1 MNNRLKQLIGVAL
14 VIIGALFLIV
24 AYLVGWTSSNLVL
37 LSALLVIR
45 IGIILHVKLT
55 KSSEKY

>member
-24 AYLVGWTSSNLVL
+24 AYLLGWTSSNLVL
-37 LSALLVIR
+37 LGGLLIII
-45 IGIILHVKLT
+45 IGVILHVKLT
-55 KSSEKY
+55 KSDGKY

>member
-24 AYLVGWTSSNLVL
+24 AYLAGWTSSNLVL
-37 LSALLVIR
+37 LIGLIIII
-45 IGIILHVKLT
+45 IGIIMHVKLA
-55 KSSEKY
+55 KSGEKY

>member
-24 AYLVGWTSSNLVL
+24 AYLLGWTSSNFVL
-37 LSALLVIR
+37 LSGLLIII
-45 IGIILHVKLT
+45 IGVILHVKLT
-55 KSSEKY
+55 KSGEKY

>member
-1 MNNRLKQLIGVAL
+1 MNNRLKRLIGVAL

-24 AYLVGWTSSNLVL
+24 AYLAGWTGSNIVL
-37 LSALLVIR
+37 LTGLIFII